1 MLISFYIRSTNIY
14 IIIFTIIYMSAPTSN
29 DFTNLKDDFI
39 KLGEKVNLLSIKNE
53 ENLTKINTLDN
64 YIEESLKDRD
74 EIFDRNIDSLVQDV
88 DSNIKNINHLIEIIN
103 RPEGLHPGSVDAYI
117 QTLHELAA
125 VDASN
130 NNYEEE
136 EEEEEDRDPLTGG
149 RTSRRK
155 FAKKSRKKR
164 SRRKFTKKSRKK
176 RSRKK
181 FAKKSRK
188 KSSKKR
194 RSIKHKINHKIH

>member
-1 MLISFYIRSTNIY
+1 
-14 IIIFTIIYMSAPTSN
+14 MSAPTSN

-39 KLGEKVNLLSIKNE
+39 KLEEKVDLLSIKNE

-74 EIFDRNIDSLVQDV
+74 QLFDTTIDRLVEDV

-103 RPEGLHPGSVDAYI
+103 RPGGLHPGTVTTYI

-125 VDASN
+125 DDASN

-136 EEEEEDRDPLTGG
+136 EEEEDIKEDRGPLTGG

-155 FAKKSRKKR
+155 FAKKSRNKR
-164 SRRKFTKKSRKK
+164 SRKKFAKTSRNK

-188 KSSKKR
+188 KRSRKKFTKKS
-194 RSIKHKINHKIH
+194 RSVKHKINHKIH

>member
-1 MLISFYIRSTNIY
+1 
-14 IIIFTIIYMSAPTSN
+14 MSAPTSN

-136 EEEEEDRDPLTGG
+136 EEEEDIKEDRDPLTGG

-164 SRRKFTKKSRKK
+164 SRRKFAKKSRKK

-194 RSIKHKINHKIH
+194 RSIKHKIKHKIH